1 MTKKSKSDKDR
12 EELDRR
18 IGPGVLQRRANDA
31 ARREATKKSREK
43 PKDDPK
49 KPKPEG
55 SR

>member
-1 MTKKSKSDKDR
+1 MAKKSNGDKDR

-18 IGPGVLQRRANDA
+18 IGPGVLQRRANER
-31 ARREATKKSREK
+31 ARAESVKKSREK